1 MGKMPMPQPMLQTRG
16 KWEVILPGM
25 LILMSKDATRGQ
37 IEKVCQRIRDLGFE
51 PHEIP
56 GSIRTAIGITG
67 NQGALSAEPFA
78 HLGGVAECVPVSKP
92 YKLVSREV
100 KPEPT
105 VVIAGPCSVETRE
118 QTMRTAEVVS
128 KSGAK
133 FFRGGAFKP
142 RTSPYAFRG
151 LKEEGLRILEEV
163 KRSFDLRIVTEVMDI
178 ETIPAVVQAADVLQI
193 GARNMQNFSLL
204 EAAGRLRKPVVLKRG
219 MSATMTELFMAA
231 EYLLSLGN
239 YQVALC
245 ERGIRTFETMTR
257 NTFDLSAVLMVKH
270 HTHLPVIAD
279 PSHGVG
285 IDWAVPPMAKAAVVA
300 GADGVM
306 IEVHPD
312 PGSALSDGQQS
323 LNFEEYGKLAGELA
337 ELAGWQERHR

>member
-1 MGKMPMPQPMLQTRG
+1 
-16 KWEVILPGM
+16 M
-25 LILMSKDATRGQ
+25 LILMAQGATRDQ
-37 IEKVCQRIRDLGFE
+37 IEKTCQRIRDMGFV

-56 GSIRTAIGITG
+56 GSMRTAIGITG
-67 NQGALSAEPFA
+67 NQGALSPQAFA
-78 HLGGVAECVPVSKP
+78 HLPGISECVPVSKP

-105 VVIAGPCSVETRE
+105 VVDVRGVRVGDGSCSIIAGPCSVETRD
-118 QTMRTAEVVS
+118 QTLKTAQVVAA
-128 KSGAK
+128 SGAK

-151 LKEEGLRILEEV
+151 LKEEGLRILDDV
-163 KRSFDLRIVTEVMDI
+163 KHNFDLRIVTEVMDT
-178 ETIPAVVQAADVLQI
+178 ETLPAVAEVADVLQI

-204 EAAGRLRKPVVLKRG
+204 EAAARLGKPVLLKRG
-219 MSATMTELFMAA
+219 MSATIQELFMAA

-239 YQVALC
+239 YNVLLC

-257 NTFDLSAVLMVKH
+257 NTFDLSAVVMITH

-279 PSHGVG
+279 PSHAVG
-285 IDWAVPPMAKAAVVA
+285 IDWAVPPLARAAVVA

-312 PGSALSDGQQS
+312 PDSALSDGQQS
-323 LNFEEYGKLAGELA
+323 LTFNEYSKLAADIADLA
-337 ELAGWQERHR
+337 AWTAKHR

>member
-1 MGKMPMPQPMLQTRG
+1 
-16 KWEVILPGM
+16 M
-25 LILMSKDATRGQ
+25 LILMAQGARREQ
-37 IEKVCQRIRDLGFE
+37 IEAVCQRIRELGFV

-56 GSIRTAIGITG
+56 GSMRTAIGITG
-67 NQGALSAEPFA
+67 NQGAISPESFQ
-78 HLGGVAECVPVSKP
+78 HLPGVAECVPVSKP

-105 VVIAGPCSVETRE
+105 IVDVRGAKIGDGSLAMVAGPCSVESRD
-118 QTMRTAEVVS
+118 QTLRTAEAVAA
-128 KSGAK
+128 SGAK

-151 LKEEGLRILEEV
+151 LKEEGLRILQEV
-163 KRSFDLRIVTEVMDI
+163 GREFDLRIVTEVMDT
-178 ETIPAVVQAADVLQI
+178 ESLPAVAEAADVLQI

-204 EAAGRLRKPVVLKRG
+204 EAVGRLRKPVVLKRG
-219 MSATMTELFMAA
+219 MSATLQELFMAA

-239 YQVALC
+239 YNVILC

-257 NTFDLSAVLMVKH
+257 NTFDLSAVVMIKH
-270 HTHLPVIAD
+270 YTHLPVMAD

-285 IDWAVPPMAKAAVVA
+285 IDWAVRPMAKAAVVA
-300 GADGVM
+300 GADGLM

-312 PGSALSDGQQS
+312 PDRALSDGQQS
-323 LNFEEYGKLAGELA
+323 LNFEEYRQLARELA
-337 ELAGWQERHR
+337 DLAAWQAKHR